1 MCFCGN
7 KSHWLPKCNFNWCSL
22 ALLACD
28 SALWIATSV
37 FSLLSFQSITEWLR
51 LEGTSGRLLVQ
62 PPCQSR
68 SPRALDCI
76 QKNFEYLQRWRP
88 WAIHSSALTLTVK
101 LYLYKEL
108 CREYTGIYMET
119 AQREVHEKYVG
130 FRKE

>member
-1 MCFCGN
+1 M
-7 KSHWLPKCNFNWCSL
+7 
-22 ALLACD
+22 
-28 SALWIATSV
+28 
-37 FSLLSFQSITEWLR
+37 

-62 PPCQSR
+62 PPCQTG

-76 QKNFEYLQRWRP
+76 QTNFEYLQRWRP

-119 AQREVHEKYVG
+119 VQREVHEKYVG
-130 FRKE
+130 VRKE